1 LLGVER
7 SRIRVI
13 HHGVRPPAVDPA
25 PDSQRRNMILH
36 IGAIQTRKN
45 LSRLVD
51 AFEQTPAGWK
61 LVLAG
66 SLGYGAEAILTQ
78 VSKSAR
84 SSDIELPG
92 YVTDEQR
99 ESLYAQARVF
109 AFPSLDEGFGMPVL
123 EAMVRGI
130 PVITSNRSA
139 LSEVAGDAALLIDP
153 LSVESLTA
161 GLRQMAEDSDLR
173 ERYRARGLVRAAD
186 FSWERTIS
194 KTWAVYGELLK
205 AV

>member
-1 LLGVER
+1 
-7 SRIRVI
+7 
-13 HHGVRPPAVDPA
+13 VRPPRVDPA
-25 PDSQRRNMILH
+25 PDSQRRNVILH
-36 IGAIQTRKN
+36 IGAIQTRQN

-66 SLGYGAEAILTQ
+66 SLGYGAEAVLTQ
-78 VSKSAR
+78 IGKSAR

-161 GLRQMAEDSDLR
+161 GLRQMAEGSDLR
-173 ERYRARGLVRAAD
+173 ERYRARGLVRAAG